1 MHAVYENT
9 ITKGYDLTEIL
20 ETIEEIFEIIL
31 EWAVLIIE
39 ITGAAM
45 IIAGFVK
52 ALAMKIGKKEGSVHT
67 LLHSLGDAIEF
78 LLAGELLHSISV
90 KDWKQLIVL
99 AGMMGLR
106 YAVTLMIKHHEDK
119 Q

>member
-1 MHAVYENT
+1 M
-9 ITKGYDLTEIL
+9 KGSDITEIL
-20 ETIEEIFEIIL
+20 EIIEKYFDIIL
-31 EWAVLIIE
+31 ECVVLFIE
-39 ITGAAM
+39 ITGAIM
-45 IIAGFVK
+45 ITIGFIK
-52 ALAMKIGKKEGSVHT
+52 ALMMKLGKKEGCVHV

-106 YAVTLMIKHHEDK
+106 FAVTLMISHHEKD
-119 Q
+119 